1 VEAVEELADT
11 AVTAWRTAD
20 QVEVGPAAYVEH
32 IFTVADRYGSYPAAD
47 EIYSALSISS
57 EVEKVGITN
66 LSDTRLLS
74 TEPPEIRKT
83 ASGKPRPTGRTKY
96 ELSLDVLDAQDVAEE
111 HGLSAET
118 VARLT
123 KLVMG
128 CGRTG
133 PLGKWHPRSPI
144 RGVHKRDRSAQ
155 LTILLAAKLSAGLP
169 LGVFGSVAGPWPP
182 TGTQT
187 LKSLW
192 EGGEVAPPLI
202 PFPHMDLRSDQI
214 GGGLDWIE
222 GGENGPSASTNADLR
237 LKNTGSAAADGDSD
251 SENSGQFSAD
261 ERTWKSSDLRRRTCE
276 NSTREAIF
284 EHVPSAREDETVFRW
299 CVFSLWTSWYDEH
312 ENLPVL
318 PNEALLWM
326 ARGEAGTGEEVLEH
340 LRGHLDID
348 ILPHIPNRRCRLIE
362 QDGLPRGLHDVVD
375 EDLQTLASEYD
386 NRVYILRGKPYTSKK
401 VTQRRENIAED
412 LQQERHRAPSVGAQK
427 TFELLNFGC
436 GKDLRSSNLTAKM
449 QNHTGEAYE
458 YVRRMDID
466 PDISKKGD
474 ESWIEWE
481 QRRREQIRHERRKYF
496 LALHAIEDQHQPFYG
511 FSEGGRTDRV
521 FGFNRGV
528 LDLPSEVRAI
538 LCQDFVEVDL
548 KSAHLLIAAWLWDA
562 DEAMEKLA
570 DDDYSIWDDLI
581 QNHYEQFFD
590 EEPPEPGDELY
601 ETVKAAFKRAVYS
614 TVYGMHAPSIQAQVT
629 RDLKDILG
637 PEAGGHFEEHPII
650 AELLEKRDEKLA
662 KWDEIV
668 RTEGAHTVVGPTGIE
683 ITIDTTIE
691 ENKRRDDQNKGVD
704 ARSAMAT
711 VAQSYEQSAMQVILE
726 MERDREKEKSRN
738 RFNVALWLHD
748 GAYVRMRSERAR
760 TKDLNE
766 RLQKRC
772 KELAAFAGKDKPM
785 PAFFE
790 VESIEPPELPEPNTE
805 DTSCPSKK
813 ETGSES
819 EKSKSTSMTA
829 KSAPGAENRSRES
842 RGSAASAMST
852 GNVRSSSDRVE
863 EDRPARPPAGPPERV
878 EESQPARP
886 DLAPGADQKGPGRI
900 LSPGAKWHSTSSA
913 PKDGDCGSRAT
924 R

>member
-1 VEAVEELADT
+1 MSRAQIHTEQRGDDLARPHGYDVEAVEELADT
-11 AVTAWRTAD
+11 AVAAWRFGD
-20 QVEVGPAAYVEH
+20 RVQVSPEAYVELV
-32 IFTVADRYGSYPAAD
+32 FVVADVFGSDPSAND
-47 EIYSALSISS
+47 IYSELSVSS
-57 EVEKVGITN
+57 EVEQVGVTEI
-66 LSDTRLLS
+66 SDTHMLTSSPPQPVS
-74 TEPPEIRKT
+74 TSR
-83 ASGKPRPTGRTKY
+83 GPRSYSCTHY
-96 ELSLDVLDAQDVAEE
+96 ELDEDVLRARQVIDK
-111 HGLSAET
+111 HGLSGET
-118 VARLT
+118 VAGLT

-144 RGVHKRDRSAQ
+144 RGFHKRDRSAQ

-169 LGVFGSVAGPWPP
+169 LGAFGSVAGPKAP
-182 TGTQT
+182 TETYT
-187 LKSLW
+187 LKALW
-192 EGGEVAPPLI
+192 EGGEVPPPLR
-202 PFPHMDLRSDQI
+202 PFPHMDLRSDQV
-214 GGGLDWIE
+214 GGDLEWIE

-251 SENSGQFSAD
+251 SENSGQQSDGAAEKSGQQPDRAAENSGQLSAD
-261 ERTWKSSDLRRRTCE
+261 ERTWKPSDLRRRTCE

-340 LRGHLDID
+340 LRGHLGID

-386 NRVYILRGKPYTSKK
+386 NRVYILTGKPYTSKK

-427 TFELLNFGC
+427 TFELLNWGC
-436 GKDLRSSNLTAKM
+436 GKDLRSSNLTKKM
-449 QNHTGEAYE
+449 TDHVGEAYE

-496 LALHAIEDQHQPFYG
+496 LSLHAIEDQHQPFYG

-570 DDDYSIWDDLI
+570 DDGYSIWDDLI
-581 QNHYEQFFD
+581 QNHYEKLFHAND
-590 EEPPEPGDELY
+590 LEVPEKGDPLY
-601 ETVKAAFKRAVYS
+601 EEVKAALKVALYS
-614 TVYGMHAPSIQAQVT
+614 TVYGKYAPAIQAQVT
-629 RDLKDILG
+629 RDLQDILG
-637 PEAGGHFEEHPII
+637 EEAGAHFEEHPVI
-650 AELLEKRDEKLA
+650 AELLQKRDEKLA
-662 KWDEIV
+662 EMGVGDV
-668 RTEGAHTVVGPTGIE
+668 LVGPTGIR
-683 ITIDTTIE
+683 IE
-691 ENKRRDDQNKGVD
+691 VEQSVDSDGDGHPRPGVRAERDAGDPGDGAGPRAKQ
-704 ARSAMAT
+704 
-711 VAQSYEQSAMQVILE
+711 VAQPFQ
-726 MERDREKEKSRN
+726 R
-738 RFNVALWLHD
+738 
-748 GAYVRMRSERAR
+748 RS
-760 TKDLNE
+760 
-766 RLQKRC
+766 
-772 KELAAFAGKDKPM
+772 
-785 PAFFE
+785 
-790 VESIEPPELPEPNTE
+790 
-805 DTSCPSKK
+805 
-813 ETGSES
+813 
-819 EKSKSTSMTA
+819 
-829 KSAPGAENRSRES
+829 
-842 RGSAASAMST
+842 
-852 GNVRSSSDRVE
+852 
-863 EDRPARPPAGPPERV
+863 
-878 EESQPARP
+878 
-886 DLAPGADQKGPGRI
+886 LAP
-900 LSPGAKWHSTSSA
+900 
-913 PKDGDCGSRAT
+913 
-924 R
+924 